1 MPSYV
6 GVDAESRWGELR
18 TRLRDHLG
26 VIYPSLDAETL
37 IPRLLDAMGIEYGH
51 TAKHDSLWSER
62 DVWLI
67 TYGDS
72 VRKEGEA
79 PLRTLGRF
87 LERRLQDRVSGLH
100 ILPFYPYSSDDG
112 FAVIHYTQVNSSLG
126 DWDDIEA
133 LCADWDVM
141 FDCVMNHCS
150 SRSGWFENFKR
161 GTDPGSRYFLALDP
175 DTDVSEVV
183 RPRTSDLLQCVETLE
198 GKKWVW
204 CTFSPDQVD
213 LNYAEPEV
221 LLEMLRIIGLYM
233 DAGARS
239 LRLDAVTFLWKELGT
254 RCVNLPQT
262 HEIIRLLRTL
272 VEYRDS
278 AFLLIT
284 ETNIPHLE
292 NLAYFGNGNEA
303 HMIYNFALP
312 PLLLHSLL
320 TGDSTAIRNWSAA
333 LAPPP
338 PACCYLNFIA
348 SHDGI
353 GLRPVEG
360 ILSEEQVDHLVSACR
375 AAGGEISWRSMGD
388 SRRPYELNISLIN
401 AFAGDKPEVAE
412 QRLLAAH
419 AIMLAFEGLPAIYL
433 HSLVATEND
442 LDRMAH
448 TGHARAIN
456 RHQWDEAE
464 LEAVL
469 SDTDSRHARVFEQ
482 MRHMLALRRQQPAF
496 HPNARQQT
504 LQLLDSRIYGLW
516 RQFEHSGDAICML
529 ANVSAETVS
538 VPCSSLNFTVTEG
551 CEDLLSGKMVHEQAD
566 TLQLEPYQVMWIR
579 PQTGEVS

>member
-26 VIYPSLDAETL
+26 VIYPKADANAL
-37 IPRLLDAMGIEYGH
+37 IPRLLEAIGIQYGH

-72 VRKEGEA
+72 IKKPGEA

-87 LERRLQDRVSGLH
+87 LERRLKDGVSGLH

-112 FAVIHYTQVNSSLG
+112 FAVIHYTEVNSSLG
-126 DWDDIEA
+126 EWGDIEA

-161 GTDPGSRYFLALDP
+161 GTEPGSRYFITLDP
-175 DTDVSEVV
+175 ATDVSEVV

-213 LNYAEPEV
+213 LNYAEPDV
-221 LLEMLRIIGLYM
+221 LVEMLRIIGLYM

-239 LRLDAVTFLWKELGT
+239 LRLDAVTFLWKELGS

-278 AFLLIT
+278 SFLLIT

-360 ILSEEQVDHLVSACR
+360 ILSEEQVDGLVNACR
-375 AAGGEISWRSMGD
+375 AAGGEISWRSLGE

-401 AFAGDKPEVAE
+401 AFAGELPEMAE

-442 LDRMAH
+442 LDRRAH

-464 LEAVL
+464 LESAL
-469 SDTDSRHARVFEQ
+469 SDTSSRHARVFAQ
-482 MRHMLALRRQQPAF
+482 MRHMLALRRQQLAF

-516 RQFEHSGDAICML
+516 RQYEHSGDAICML
-529 ANVSAETVS
+529 ANVSSETVS
-538 VPCSSLNFTVTEG
+538 LPCSSLNFTVTEA
-551 CEDLLSGKMVHEQAD
+551 CEDLLSGQTVQQQAGA
-566 TLQLEPYQVMWIR
+566 LKLNPYQVMWIR
-579 PQTGEVS
+579 PHAGELS